1 MTSSSG
7 SSSDSERRLGKVC
20 VPVAVGLA
28 VLVVES
34 VLVLL
39 LFLIYFPW
47 GWGNEARRGA
57 APPNIVF
64 VLADDLGFHDVGYHG
79 SRIRTPNLDRLA
91 AEGVKLEN
99 YYIHTGL
106 QHRHIRSSQPNGLPL
121 DSPTLA
127 DQLRVAGYSTHMVG
141 KWHLGFYKSDYLPNN
156 RGFDSFYGF
165 LNGNEDYYTHMCVDR
180 LDLYQDLRPDR
191 SQNGT
196 YSTHLFTEKA
206 IRVIKTHNQSKPLF
220 LYLAYQAVHGPLEV
234 PDSYTEQYKDIKD
247 TNRKIYAGMVTC
259 MDEGIGALTG
269 ALQKAGLWQQ
279 TIFIFSTDNGGQ
291 RRRGGNNWPLRGN
304 KNSLFEAGVRAVGF
318 VTSPLLQKTGYV
330 NTRLIHVSDW
340 FPTLVGIAG
349 FSGWSPPPE
358 ADPADLGLPPGSSH
372 NEPNITD
379 ADKNIWLFNVAAD
392 PEERHDLS
400 TSEPEVVR
408 RLLDRLANYSATSV
422 PPRYPA
428 DDPWARPARFGVWG
442 PWRRW

>member
-1 MTSSSG
+1 
-7 SSSDSERRLGKVC
+7 
-20 VPVAVGLA
+20 
-28 VLVVES
+28 
-34 VLVLL
+34 
-39 LFLIYFPW
+39 
-47 GWGNEARRGA
+47 
-57 APPNIVF
+57 
-64 VLADDLGFHDVGYHG
+64 
-79 SRIRTPNLDRLA
+79 
-91 AEGVKLEN
+91 
-99 YYIHTGL
+99 
-106 QHRHIRSSQPNGLPL
+106 
-121 DSPTLA
+121 
-127 DQLRVAGYSTHMVG
+127 MVG

-206 IRVIKTHNQSKPLF
+206 IRLIKTHNQSKPLF

-349 FSGWSPPPE
+349 GSLKGTKPLDGFDQWSTIS
-358 ADPADLGLPPGSSH
+358 ADAPSPRQELLH
-372 NEPNITD
+372 NIDTLIPLKGKRLFTD
-379 ADKNIWLFNVAAD
+379 TFDNRVQAAIRVGNHKLLTGDIRDIFNVF
-392 PEERHDLS
+392 P
-400 TSEPEVVR
+400 
-408 RLLDRLANYSATSV
+408 
-422 PPRYPA
+422 
-428 DDPWARPARFGVWG
+428 
-442 PWRRW
+442 